1 MPMLEY
7 KIAIVI
13 EGERFEVPGLE
24 KIVGNN
30 LIPRDQ
36 VDVSNIE
43 RDYEL
48 THRKGPNG
56 KWISTYSRKIRKSK
70 RFIVLKVKSQIVLRE
85 NFSDVCEYK
94 NSLTSS
100 SL

>member
-1 MPMLEY
+1 MPMLDY
-7 KIAIVI
+7 KIAFVI

-36 VDVSNIE
+36 VDVSGIE

-56 KWISTYSRKIRKSK
+56 KWISTYSRKNKKKAKGS
-70 RFIVLKVKSQIVLRE
+70 
-85 NFSDVCEYK
+85 
-94 NSLTSS
+94 
-100 SL
+100 